1 MGRIKSKWQK
11 MVSSDLLAK
20 FPEKFGNS
28 FVQNKE
34 SLKALNLIEDKSVR
48 NKIAGYICVQSR
60 KKQF

>member
-20 FPEKFGNS
+20 FPEKFGGS
-28 FVQNKE
+28 FVVNKE
-34 SLKALNLIEDKSVR
+34 SLKALKLIEDKSVR